1 MNGDISKLFRY
12 IKAHGQQPGRQLFCL
27 PSALASFT
35 SFALRLA
42 FGVVQGCRSS
52 PEQTQAIING
62 FDDCSNYGTLFEN
75 FVFIIS
81 SYPSSSVIFFYIQ
94 VFGSGSVFVGARG

>member
-1 MNGDISKLFRY
+1 MNGDISKLFHY

-42 FGVVQGCRSS
+42 FGVVQGCRS
-52 PEQTQAIING
+52 PLNKCIVDN
-62 FDDCSNYGTLFEN
+62 TLKT
-75 FVFIIS
+75 
-81 SYPSSSVIFFYIQ
+81 
-94 VFGSGSVFVGARG
+94 

>member
-1 MNGDISKLFRY
+1 MNGDISKLFRH

-42 FGVVQGCRSS
+42 FGLVQGLC
-52 PEQTQAIING
+52 
-62 FDDCSNYGTLFEN
+62 CSNYGTLFEN
-75 FVFIIS
+75 VVFIIS
-81 SYPSSSVIFFYIQ
+81 SYSFSSVIFFDIQ